1 MAVVVRLNIKSERAD
16 EQSLELTTTMESLG
30 WDMSSWNEIYITRS
44 EEKEE
49 SGWGEEGG
57 DACTSPYVEG
67 YRGQGGE

>member
-30 WDMSSWNEIYITRS
+30 WDMSSWNEMYLTRS

-49 SGWGEEGG
+49 SGEEGG
-57 DACTSPYVEG
+57 MIVLVPT
-67 YRGQGGE
+67 

>member
-16 EQSLELTTTMESLG
+16 EQSLELTMTMESMG
-30 WDMSSWNEIYITRS
+30 WDMSSWNEMYLTRS

-49 SGWGEEGG
+49 SGEEGW

-67 YRGQGGE
+67 YRGQVGE

>member
-1 MAVVVRLNIKSERAD
+1 MAVVVRLNIMSERAD

-49 SGWGEEGG
+49 SGRGEEGG
-57 DACTSPYVEG
+57 MLVLVPT
-67 YRGQGGE
+67 

>member
-30 WDMSSWNEIYITRS
+30 WDMSSWNEMYLTRS

-49 SGWGEEGG
+49 SGEEGG

-67 YRGQGGE
+67 YRGQVGE

>member
-49 SGWGEEGG
+49 SRDEGG
-57 DACTSPYVEG
+57 MLVLVPT
-67 YRGQGGE
+67 